1 MEAAKSDWETELKNR
16 HYAKNYYTEEE
27 LNHILISLVSTFS
40 SLQKKHICHRDV
52 KPQNILFF
60 DNNTY
65 KITDFGEAKADKN
78 MSPILFNALRNSPG
92 DELQYNAFKSD
103 VFSLGLCFLLAGS
116 LSYKPLSEL
125 RNLTEMEKIKM
136 VIEKYLKNRYS
147 NNFVNILISM
157 LQLEEKDRP
166 DFLELEKIIQQ
177 NLGNK
182 V

>member
-1 MEAAKSDWETELKNR
+1 M
-16 HYAKNYYTEEE
+16 
-27 LNHILISLVSTFS
+27 
-40 SLQKKHICHRDV
+40 
-52 KPQNILFF
+52 FF
-60 DNNTY
+60 LWGY
-65 KITDFGEAKADKN
+65 
-78 MSPILFNALRNSPG
+78 
-92 DELQYNAFKSD
+92 
-103 VFSLGLCFLLAGS
+103 VFLLAGS